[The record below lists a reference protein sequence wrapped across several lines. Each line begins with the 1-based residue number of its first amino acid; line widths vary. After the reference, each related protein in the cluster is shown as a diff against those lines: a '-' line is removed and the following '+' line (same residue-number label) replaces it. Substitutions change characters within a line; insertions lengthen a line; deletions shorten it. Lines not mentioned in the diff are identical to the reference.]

1 MNKYILLI
9 NAFFLINVST
19 LLAQNSVNNYKYI
32 LVPKQFEFQKSE
44 DAYQIN
50 SLTKFLFD
58 RAGYNV
64 LFTDDT
70 YPNDLANNGCLALKV
85 VVKNNPTLL
94 ATKMSIDLVDCYNN
108 VVYATSEGRSKEKDY
123 KRAYH
128 EAIRI
133 TFEDLE
139 ALNYEYKPVITK
151 SVIVSEAP
159 KEELVKKKE
168 VAIVPVKEDLE
179 KEVLQPKKEEVAAV
193 VQQKVIAPIKE
204 ELVEVK
210 NINYTIEGTY
220 LIGNWGKSTI
230 TKEGDSYI
238 VKGGDENFEFATIYS
253 TSKPAVYIIKWAA
266 FKQPQLVEL
275 TSNGS
280 LKVDSENGVK
290 TYTRAN

>member
-210 NINYTIEGTY
+210 NINYTIDGTY